1 MIQGEVA
8 ALLQSPCSL
17 IVGTVDAS
25 GLPAAARGMGLEVLD
40 DGRRVRLLLSD
51 AATIAIDNLR
61 TTRRI
66 ALTGTEVATLV
77 SYQVKGH
84 AQSVEA
90 GTEADAR
97 FANAYLD
104 RFFRAVHDADGSE
117 IAMLERLRPHGHVAV
132 VFDVEEIYDQ
142 TPGPNAG
149 RAISLAGA

>member
-25 GLPAAARGMGLEVLD
+25 GLPAAARGMGLELV
-40 DGRRVRLLLSD
+40 DGGAKLRLYLSD
-51 AATIAIDNLR
+51 AATTAIDNLR
-61 TTRRI
+61 TTRAI
-66 ALTGTEVATLV
+66 ALTGTEVSTLV
-77 SYQVKGH
+77 SIQVKGR
-84 AQSVEA
+84 ATSVDA

-104 RFFRAVHDADGSE
+104 AFFRAVHDTDGTD
-117 IAMLERLRPHGHVAV
+117 IALLERMRPHGHVAV
-132 VFDVEEIYDQ
+132 VFDVDEIYDQ

-149 RAISLAGA
+149 RAISATDA